1 MRIHISYPPNVFNK
15 TDTNLKTINQY
26 AKDLVLIKYMAFN
39 SELSEVKII
48 FSEATPLSVYRAPY
62 RYNNCYMENTENECL
77 KSLCIPQ
84 ILLSSTLYTC
94 HCPILIQRLITI
106 KK

>member
-1 MRIHISYPPNVFNK
+1 MLIWEYAVAIPPNVFNK

-48 FSEATPLSVYRAPY
+48 FSEATPLSVYGAPY
-62 RYNNCYMENTENECL
+62 RYNNCYIENTENECL
-77 KSLCIPQ
+77 KSLCIHKFYWVPHY
-84 ILLSSTLYTC
+84 ILVIVLY
-94 HCPILIQRLITI
+94 
-106 KK
+106 

>member
-1 MRIHISYPPNVFNK
+1 
-15 TDTNLKTINQY
+15 
-26 AKDLVLIKYMAFN
+26 MAFN

-48 FSEATPLSVYRAPY
+48 FSEATPLSVYGAPY
-62 RYNNCYMENTENECL
+62 RYNNCYIENTENECL

-106 KK
+106 KNKSGGERDGSAIKSTFNSYRESGFNFK